1 MWIPKKT
8 DMNDDSSTMTPQTLA
23 VLGLNELAFL
33 KPVVDEGRPAYGIF
47 SANGI
52 AIGVAP
58 DRATAAAATIQHDMV
73 PVSVH

>member
-1 MWIPKKT
+1 MWTPKRSDT
-8 DMNDDSSTMTPQTLA
+8 DDASTMTPQTLA
-23 VLGLNELAFL
+23 ALGLNELAFL
-33 KPVVDEGRPAYGIF
+33 KPVVDDGRPAYGIF

-58 DRATAAAATIQHDMV
+58 DRDTAAAATIQHDMV

>member
-1 MWIPKKT
+1 MWIPKRS

-33 KPVVDEGRPAYGIF
+33 KPVVDEGKPAVGIF

>member
-1 MWIPKKT
+1 MWTPKRS
-8 DMNDDSSTMTPQTLA
+8 DADNDAAMTTQMLA
-23 VLGLNELAFL
+23 TLGLNELAFL

-58 DRATAAAATIQHDMV
+58 DRDTAAAATIQHDMV

>member
-1 MWIPKKT
+1 MWTPKRSEI
-8 DMNDDSSTMTPQTLA
+8 NDDAAMTAQTLA
-23 VLGLNELAFL
+23 ALGLNELAFL
-33 KPVVDEGRPAYGIF
+33 KPVVEDGKPAYGIF

-58 DRATAAAATIQHDMV
+58 DRDTAAAATIQHDMV

>member
-1 MWIPKKT
+1 
-8 DMNDDSSTMTPQTLA
+8 MTTQMLA
-23 VLGLNELAFL
+23 TLGLNELAFL
-33 KPVVDEGRPAYGIF
+33 KPVVDEGRLAYGIF

-58 DRATAAAATIQHDMV
+58 DRDTAAAATIQHDMV

>member
-1 MWIPKKT
+1 MWTPKRS
-8 DMNDDSSTMTPQTLA
+8 DADNDDAMTTQMLA
-23 VLGLNELAFL
+23 TLGLNELAFL
-33 KPVVDEGRPAYGIF
+33 KPVVDEGKPAYGIF

-58 DRATAAAATIQHDMV
+58 DRDTAAAATIQHDMV